1 MCVRELDV
9 IISDLSNTSTFCAR
23 CIYLL
28 GIYDNQFI
36 TTTTLD
42 NNGQQ
47 NARIVAARINQRFLF
62 TLSE

>member
-9 IISDLSNTSTFCAR
+9 IIPDLSNTSTLCAR

-36 TTTTLD
+36 TTTLD
-42 NNGQQ
+42 NNRQQ
-47 NARIVAARINQRFLF
+47 NAGNVVARINQRFLF